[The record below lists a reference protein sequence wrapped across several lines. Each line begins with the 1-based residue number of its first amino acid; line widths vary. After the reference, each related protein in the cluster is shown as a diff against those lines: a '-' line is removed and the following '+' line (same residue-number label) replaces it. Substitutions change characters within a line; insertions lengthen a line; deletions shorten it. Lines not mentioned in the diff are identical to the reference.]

1 MAMTQ
6 ESERATDE
14 EAVQSPE
21 APDATGAD
29 LERRNFFRTFSREA
43 FQTAATVVGAAS
55 AVRKGTTAAAVELLG
70 LGVDPEAGADRLAAA
85 LVHDRIGG
93 RSPYRIDGDRILV
106 LDQRRLPGEVVEAV
120 CISGA
125 EVAGLIRD
133 GAIGPGPVLGPLAAY
148 AMALTADRNVAS
160 RPFVRSATLRGTA
173 NALRNARPDSAALD
187 MALTRVADA
196 WEAARGE
203 PTTDAAD
210 MGMGAAIAAAVRTEA
225 DAIATDVMVGLTR
238 LVDHGVAVLQQPA
251 DRPLEVVTIGA
262 TGPLSAGLVGT
273 AMGIIAAVAAAGRPI
288 HAWVLEGRPARAGSR
303 IGAAELA
310 ASDVPV
316 TVVADGAIGWLFGER
331 TIDAVLVGAEW
342 IAANGDVA
350 NATGTFPLAALA
362 VRHEVPVYVCA
373 PRLTVSERKVRGA
386 ALSVIMRGSH
396 ELLAMPGEPTA
407 EGIDARVP
415 LSDVTP
421 AELVTAYVTDVG
433 VLHAPFT
440 PLAGPQGGDPDPV

>member
-1 MAMTQ
+1 MTQ
-6 ESERATDE
+6 QPERATDE
-14 EAVQSPE
+14 EALESPA
-21 APDATGAD
+21 APDASGAD

-70 LGVDPEAGADRLAAA
+70 LGVDPEVGADRLAAA
-85 LVHDRIGG
+85 MDHDGIGG
-93 RSPYRIDGDRILV
+93 RSPYRMDRDRIMV
-106 LDQRRLPGEVVEAV
+106 LDQRRLPGEIVEVV
-120 CISGA
+120 CNSGA
-125 EVAGLIRD
+125 EVAGSIRD
-133 GAIGPGPVLGPLAAY
+133 GAVGPGPVLGPLAAY

-187 MALTRVADA
+187 MALTRVAAA
-196 WEAARGE
+196 WEAARGAPASE
-203 PTTDAAD
+203 DAD
-210 MGMGAAIAAAVRTEA
+210 TQTGAAIAAAVRAEA
-225 DAIATDVMVGLTR
+225 DAIATEAMVGLTR
-238 LVDHGVAVLQQPA
+238 LVEHGVAVLPRPG

-288 HAWVLEGRPARAGSR
+288 HAWVLEARPAQAGAR

-310 ASDVPV
+310 ASDVPA
-316 TVVADGAIGWLFGER
+316 TVIADGAIGWLFRDR
-331 TIDAVLVGAEW
+331 TIDAVLVGADW

-350 NATGTFPLAALA
+350 NVTGTFPLAVMAA
-362 VRHEVPVYVCA
+362 RHDVPVYVCA
-373 PRLTVSERKVRGA
+373 PRLVVSERKTTGN
-386 ALSVIMRGSH
+386 ALTIIMRGRQ
-396 ELLAMPGEPTA
+396 ELLAMPAEPTA
-407 EGIDARVP
+407 EDIDVRVP

-433 VLHAPFT
+433 VLRAPFA
-440 PLAGPQGGDPDPV
+440 PLAAPLGAPEEPL

>member
-6 ESERATDE
+6 EPERGTDE
-14 EAVQSPE
+14 EAAGPPAAPE
-21 APDATGAD
+21 ASGAN

-55 AVRKGTTAAAVELLG
+55 AVRKGSTAAAVELLG

-85 LVHDRIGG
+85 MVHDSIGG

-106 LDQRRLPGEVVEAV
+106 LDQRRLPGEIVEAV

-125 EVAGLIRD
+125 EVAGLIRE
-133 GAIGPGPVLGPLAAY
+133 GAVGPGPVLGPLAAY
-148 AMALTADRNVAS
+148 ALALTADRNVAS

-187 MALTRVADA
+187 LALNRVAAA

-203 PTTDAAD
+203 PASEDAD
-210 MGMGAAIAAAVRTEA
+210 THMGAAIAAAVRAEA
-225 DAIATDVMVGLTR
+225 DAIATEAMVALTR
-238 LVDHGVAVLQQPA
+238 LVEHGVVVLPQPV

-288 HAWVLEGRPARAGSR
+288 HAWVLEARPGRAGAR

-310 ASDVPV
+310 ASDVPA
-316 TVVADGAIGWLFGER
+316 TVIADGAMGWLFRGR
-331 TIDAVLVGAEW
+331 TIDAVLVGADW

-350 NATGTFPLAALA
+350 NVTGTFPLAAMA

-373 PRLTVSERKVRGA
+373 PRLTVSERKLTGD
-386 ALSVIMRGSH
+386 ALSVIMRGRDQ
-396 ELLAMPGEPTA
+396 LAMPGEIA
-407 EGIDARVP
+407 EEGIDARVP
-415 LSDVTP
+415 LADVTP
-421 AELVTAYVTDVG
+421 AELVTAYITDLG
-433 VLHAPFT
+433 VLQAPFT
-440 PLAGPQGGDPDPV
+440 TTAAPMAVPEDPA

>member
-6 ESERATDE
+6 EPGRATDE
-14 EAVQSPE
+14 DAVQSPT
-21 APDATGAD
+21 APDVTGAD

-85 LVHDRIGG
+85 IVHDSIGG
-93 RSPYRIDGDRILV
+93 RSPYRLDGDRILV
-106 LDQRRLPGEVVEAV
+106 LDQRRLPGEIVEAV

-133 GAIGPGPVLGPLAAY
+133 GAVGPGPVLAPLAAY
-148 AMALTADRNVAS
+148 AMALTADRNIAS

-187 MALTRVADA
+187 MALTRVAA
-196 WEAARGE
+196 VWEAVRGE
-203 PTTDAAD
+203 PSTEDADAHL
-210 MGMGAAIAAAVRTEA
+210 GAEIAAAVRMEA
-225 DAIATDVMVGLTR
+225 DAIATEAMIGLTR
-238 LVDHGVAVLQQPA
+238 LVEHGVAALPQPP

-262 TGPLSAGLVGT
+262 SGPLSAGLVGT
-273 AMGIIAAVAAAGRPI
+273 AMGIIAGVAVAGRPI
-288 HAWVLEGRPARAGSR
+288 HAWVLEARPARTGTR

-310 ASDVPV
+310 ASDVPA
-316 TVVADGAIGWLFGER
+316 TVIADGAVGWLFRGR
-331 TIDAVLVGAEW
+331 TIDAVLVGADW

-350 NATGTFPLAALA
+350 NVTGTCPLAALA
-362 VRHEVPVYVCA
+362 VRHGVPVYVCA
-373 PRLTVSERKVRGA
+373 PRFTVSERKVTGD
-386 ALSVIMRGSH
+386 ALTVIMRGRDQ
-396 ELLAMPGEPTA
+396 LAMPGEIVA
-407 EGIDARVP
+407 EGVDVRVP

-421 AELVTAYVTDVG
+421 AELVTAYITDQG
-433 VLHAPFT
+433 ILQAPFT
-440 PLAGPQGGDPDPV
+440 PLALPTGASEGSA